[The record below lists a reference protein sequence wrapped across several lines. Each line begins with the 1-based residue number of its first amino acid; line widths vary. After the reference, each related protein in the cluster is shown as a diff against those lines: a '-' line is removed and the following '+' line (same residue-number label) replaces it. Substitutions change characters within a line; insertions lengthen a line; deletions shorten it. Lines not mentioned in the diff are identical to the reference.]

1 MNIGSVFLLFG
12 KCFCTTNN
20 VKMNKNLIQTN
31 VSVYVKVK
39 PPTIKIKTDIDI
51 IRRKNYKSKFSSL

>member
-12 KCFCTTNN
+12 KCFYYTTNN

-31 VSVYVKVK
+31 VSVYIRVK
-39 PPTIKIKTDIDI
+39 PPTIKIKTDI
-51 IRRKNYKSKFSSL
+51 

>member
-31 VSVYVKVK
+31 VSVYIKVK

-51 IRRKNYKSKFSSL
+51 I